1 MRFVILACVAVCF
14 SPVAAAPAAT
24 ISDLTATVSMS
35 NLQGHVTA
43 LSGDRASVAGR
54 NAARSY
60 IAGQLQ
66 GFGYTTTIDAA
77 GNVIAERT
85 GVTTPGKIQVV
96 GAHFDAVAGAPG
108 ADDNATGVAAV
119 LEMARIFSNK
129 TFDSTVRFV
138 AFDQE
143 EIGLVGSLAYTQAVA
158 NAGENIDLATIFDM
172 IGYTSPTQAPV
183 ATGNAGALGS
193 FAVSENRLVGDFVGL
208 LVLNKAQILS
218 DYVNAAALYAPALP
232 VVSGLFTTSNVAN
245 PNTHAIFS
253 DLYRS
258 DHVGFW
264 LHGYDAI
271 LLGDTANYRNPNYH
285 KPGDTV
291 ATLNFPFMT
300 QVVQSSLGFV
310 AERAGLVSVPEPSSG
325 LLLTAG
331 LAGVVTMSWRRAR
344 GRRTDA

>member
-1 MRFVILACVAVCF
+1 MRFVILACVAIGLA
-14 SPVAAAPAAT
+14 PVAAAPAAT
-24 ISDLTATVSMS
+24 IGDLTASVSMA

-85 GVTTPGKIQVV
+85 GVTTPGEIQVV
-96 GAHFDAVAGAPG
+96 GAHFDAVAGSPG

-119 LEMARIFSNK
+119 LEMARIFSTK
-129 TFDSTVRFV
+129 SFDSTVRFV

-143 EIGLVGSLAYTQAVA
+143 EVGLLGSLAYTQAVA

-183 ATGNAGALGS
+183 LTGNAGALGS

-208 LVLNKAQILS
+208 LVLNDSQILT

-285 KPGDTV
+285 KSSDAA

-310 AERAGLVSVPEPSSG
+310 AERAGLAPVPEPSTG
-325 LLLTAG
+325 LLLAVG
-331 LAGVVTMSWRRAR
+331 LVGMAMLSRRRVR
-344 GRRTDA
+344 GRRAGA